1 MQPEVE
7 LPPPPEWGAWR
18 ENPSKTF
25 LAREAAF
32 DDTLET
38 IRREGKL
45 VRDRLFEAIEE
56 AGGIQL
62 QEGSKFRL
70 QQVNGLTNLA
80 GRGLDHHHSMHL
92 H

>member
-1 MQPEVE
+1 MFISSAVSGQAQSVTPGLMATGSNANLNSVSQQPQA
-7 LPPPPEWGAWR
+7 LQKR
-18 ENPSKTF
+18 S
-25 LAREAAF
+25 
-32 DDTLET
+32 TL
-38 IRREGKL
+38 
-45 VRDRLFEAIEE
+45 EE

>member
-1 MQPEVE
+1 MDHHQANQMFISSAVSGQAQSVTPGLMATGSNANLNSVSQQPQA
-7 LPPPPEWGAWR
+7 LQKR
-18 ENPSKTF
+18 S
-25 LAREAAF
+25 
-32 DDTLET
+32 TL
-38 IRREGKL
+38 
-45 VRDRLFEAIEE
+45 EE

>member
-1 MQPEVE
+1 MDHHPANPTFISSVSGQAQSVTPGLMATGSNANLNSVSQQPQA
-7 LPPPPEWGAWR
+7 PQKR
-18 ENPSKTF
+18 S
-25 LAREAAF
+25 
-32 DDTLET
+32 TL
-38 IRREGKL
+38 
-45 VRDRLFEAIEE
+45 EE
-56 AGGIQL
+56 AGGSQL

>member
-1 MQPEVE
+1 MFISSAVSGQAQSVTPGLMATGSNANLNSVSQQPQA
-7 LPPPPEWGAWR
+7 PQKR
-18 ENPSKTF
+18 S
-25 LAREAAF
+25 
-32 DDTLET
+32 TL
-38 IRREGKL
+38 
-45 VRDRLFEAIEE
+45 EE
-56 AGGIQL
+56 AGGTQL

>member
-1 MQPEVE
+1 MFLSSVSGQAQSVTPGLLATGSNANLNSVSQQPQA
-7 LPPPPEWGAWR
+7 LQKR
-18 ENPSKTF
+18 S
-25 LAREAAF
+25 
-32 DDTLET
+32 TL
-38 IRREGKL
+38 
-45 VRDRLFEAIEE
+45 EE